1 MEEENKKTV
10 SKWYFRPWVIAL
22 AIFSFGP
29 LGLFLL
35 WFRPG
40 TRIYLKIS
48 ISAVVIGLTVW
59 MSIET
64 ARYYQLMVAHYT
76 ELAEI
81 IKSM

>member
-10 SKWYFRPWVIAL
+10 SEWYFRPWTIVIAIL
-22 AIFSFGP
+22 CFGP

-40 TRIYLKIS
+40 TKMYLKIGVS
-48 ISAVVIGLTVW
+48 IVVIGLTVW
-59 MSIET
+59 MSIAT
-64 ARYYQLMVAHYT
+64 ARYYQLLMAHYK
-76 ELAEI
+76 ELAET